1 MRLFREVFGMIF
13 FIILLLICVVFVVI
27 VSGIAGEIGRVGVWV
42 VGVLKWGRIMG
53 LLLLS
58 FGVRGVRSGSGICI
72 MVSLSSCSASI
83 ISQGSSSFR

>member
-1 MRLFREVFGMIF
+1 MRLFKEVFGMIF

-27 VSGIAGEIGRVGVWV
+27 VSGIEGEIGRAGVWV

-58 FGVRGVRSGSGICI
+58 FGVRGIR
-72 MVSLSSCSASI
+72 
-83 ISQGSSSFR
+83 